1 MGRGV
6 NGSDQVK
13 MNLRNGRM
21 GIGRRGDQVTTPS
34 EKREDELGARVFERL
49 TNQSRDHL

>member
-1 MGRGV
+1 M

-13 MNLRNGRM
+13 MNETG
-21 GIGRRGDQVTTPS
+21 GWGSGGEEQVTTPS
-34 EKREDELGARVFERL
+34 EKREDGYDELGARVFERL